1 MLLMVEKGIR
11 GGICQA
17 TYRYANTNNKYMNN
31 HDKRKI
37 ISYLMYLDANNLYGW
52 AMSQKP
58 PVDGFKW
65 VKDLFKFNKDFIK
78 NYDENSDRWFFLE
91 VDVEHPKSLFNFHK
105 DLPYLPER
113 KKLEKVKKL
122 VCGIEDKKNYVVHIR
137 ALKQALNHGLLLK
150 RVHRVIQ
157 FNQKAWLKP
166 YIDMNTKLRKEA
178 KIEFEKDFFKL
189 VNNAVVGKTMENVR
203 NKRDIKLVTAD
214 EERNELVSEP
224 NYRTTKHFS
233 ENLLVIEM
241 KKTKVI
247 MNKPLYLGMPTLG
260 ISKTLMYEFWYDY
273 IKYGDIAKLCYMDTD
288 SFVIYIITEDFYEDI
303 ANDIETWFDTSNYDG
318 NDKRPL
324 PIGKNKKVIGLF
336 KDELVGK
343 ITEEFCALR
352 AKTYSYLINGYK
364 DGAYD
369 KEKIINKKA
378 KGTKKCVIKR
388 RLMFENYKDC
398 LLNDKIIIKSQQR
411 FKSDHHVVY
420 TVEVNKIALS
430 SNDDK
435 RLQTL
440 DKVTTYR
447 HGTNVFK
454 VCKSEAMLVRD
465 LFVKKYADCPFY
477 DKIKLQPQM

>member
-58 PVDGFKW
+58 PVDRFKW
-65 VKDLFKFNKDFIK
+65 VKYLFKFNKDFIK

-189 VNNAVVGKTMENVR
+189 MNNCFWKNNGK
-203 NKRDIKLVTAD
+203 
-214 EERNELVSEP
+214 
-224 NYRTTKHFS
+224 
-233 ENLLVIEM
+233 
-241 KKTKVI
+241 
-247 MNKPLYLGMPTLG
+247 
-260 ISKTLMYEFWYDY
+260 
-273 IKYGDIAKLCYMDTD
+273 C
-288 SFVIYIITEDFYEDI
+288 
-303 ANDIETWFDTSNYDG
+303 
-318 NDKRPL
+318 
-324 PIGKNKKVIGLF
+324 
-336 KDELVGK
+336 
-343 ITEEFCALR
+343 
-352 AKTYSYLINGYK
+352 
-364 DGAYD
+364 
-369 KEKIINKKA
+369 EKA
-378 KGTKKCVIKR
+378 
-388 RLMFENYKDC
+388 
-398 LLNDKIIIKSQQR
+398 
-411 FKSDHHVVY
+411 
-420 TVEVNKIALS
+420 
-430 SNDDK
+430 
-435 RLQTL
+435 
-440 DKVTTYR
+440 
-447 HGTNVFK
+447 
-454 VCKSEAMLVRD
+454 
-465 LFVKKYADCPFY
+465 
-477 DKIKLQPQM
+477 